1 MGIFILKDRRA
12 AWRHCNC
19 IVQDNK
25 LLTNAELFSSHK
37 LSVSYYTHCTHQSM
51 QYRGFSPSND
61 IVVWFWKLV
70 HSLKEEEKA
79 LLLKFATG
87 SPRAPAGGFSTLQVA
102 ILILFQ

>member
-1 MGIFILKDRRA
+1 MYANTEKWEYIFILKDRRA
-12 AWRHCNC
+12 AWRHCSC
-19 IVQDNK
+19 IVQIQNCFQI
-25 LLTNAELFSSHK
+25 TK
-37 LSVSYYTHCTHQSM
+37 LSVSYYTHCMHQSM
-51 QYRGFSPSND
+51 QYRGFSPSDD

-102 ILILFQ
+102 IL

>member
-1 MGIFILKDRRA
+1 
-12 AWRHCNC
+12 
-19 IVQDNK
+19 
-25 LLTNAELFSSHK
+25 
-37 LSVSYYTHCTHQSM
+37 M
-51 QYRGFSPSND
+51 QYRGVSPSDD

-102 ILILFQ
+102 ILFQ